1 MLSLFSVFSEFELVQ
16 QIPCTIPNWQFAT
29 LEFEQ
34 LSPPSIPVS
43 APDEDD
49 LPRSLIPFR
58 MSSQSELACVYA
70 ALILHD
76 DGLEISVSAVVDVHN
91 AC

>member
-1 MLSLFSVFSEFELVQ
+1 M
-16 QIPCTIPNWQFAT
+16 
-29 LEFEQ
+29 Q

-76 DGLEISVSAVVDVHN
+76 DGLEISVSAVVECITPADCPFEQMLYAANLV
-91 AC
+91 